1 MLWNLVIFAVIGL
14 FTGAAARLFY
24 PDRQPS
30 RVLGTMM
37 LGMVGSVLGGLLSW
51 AFWSEVNGQFPTQA
65 LVMSVVGAAV
75 VVVGWASVAY
85 ARSIAGR
92 S

>member
-1 MLWNLVIFAVIGL
+1 MLWNLLIFAVIGL
-14 FTGAAARLFY
+14 FAGSAARLFY
-24 PDRQPS
+24 PSRQPS
-30 RVLGTMM
+30 AILGTMM

-51 AFWSEVNGQFPTQA
+51 AFWSEVNGQFTTGA

-75 VVVGWASVAY
+75 VLVGWASVAY